1 MSWQSY
7 VDDHLMYEISPGHCL
22 SAAAIIGLDGNV
34 WAQSATFPA
43 LTVQEI
49 EKLNNGFEE
58 NSVLPQNGLFLGGHK
73 YMVVQGDPGI
83 VVRGKKGQGGTCVR
97 KTNGAFIIGI
107 YDEPC
112 TPGEC
117 NIAVEKLGDYLFDQG
132 I

>member
-1 MSWQSY
+1 
-7 VDDHLMYEISPGHCL
+7 MYEISPGHGL

-34 WAQSATFPA
+34 WAQSQNFPE
-43 LTVQEI
+43 LSMPEI

-73 YMVVQGDPGI
+73 YMVLQGDPGI

-97 KTNGAFIIGI
+97 KTNSAFIIGL
-107 YDEPC
+107 YEEPC